1 MTAARSHDEEA
12 GSAAP
17 TPRLLYIGEFPP
29 SNHHGGAILLKRLL
43 EQHPVDSLT
52 IIASRLGMLASP
64 TTTLLKCRYIV
75 FPALRGSANFWVAK
89 LKIIPNC
96 WILASIAL
104 RAVLVVKRRRVE
116 TIISIVQGRY
126 YLCAALASWVT
137 RTPHIAIV
145 HDHFVSGNFQP
156 STFIGK
162 MLRRWTKKTLRNA
175 AHIYAVSPEMQRL
188 VVDECGIQSEIQL
201 PSTTVSPNPT
211 DGRMHYDGGPGPV
224 ILFAGTVGYTVKDCL
239 DLLVDLIVSGKF
251 KDYQMPKASLHLC
264 TPLTDADMV
273 RFGWKCPGIV
283 NRGWAAQSELP
294 KILSQA
300 DILFLPYSFLPV
312 ARNSVETAFPSKIA
326 DYLAAGTPILVFG
339 PKYSSLVRYAREQ
352 SFAEIVDE
360 FSPTALARSIQKITF
375 SPGDRQR
382 LAAKAREVL
391 SANHDMERQRRRFYR
406 TLQQVI
412 CKRPGKESQLPK
424 PRS

>member
-1 MTAARSHDEEA
+1 MTGALSHDEES

-17 TPRLLYIGEFPP
+17 APRLLYIGEFPP

-43 EQHPVDSLT
+43 DRHPVDSLT
-52 IIASRLGMLASP
+52 IIASQLGMLASP
-64 TTTLLKCRYIV
+64 TTTLLQCRYIV
-75 FPALRGSANFWVAK
+75 FPTLRGSPNFWLAK
-89 LKIIPNC
+89 LRIIPNC
-96 WILASIAL
+96 LILASIAL
-104 RAVLVVKRRRVE
+104 RAVLVIKRRRVE

-126 YLCAALASWVT
+126 YLSAALASWVT

-145 HDHFVSGNFQP
+145 HDNFVSGNFQP

-162 MLRRWTKKTLRNA
+162 VLRRLTNRTLRNA
-175 AHIYAVSPEMQRL
+175 AYIYTVSPEMQRL
-188 VVDECGIQSEIQL
+188 VLNECGMQSEIQL
-201 PSTTVSPNPT
+201 PSTTVPPNQS
-211 DGRMHYDGGPGPV
+211 DGRMRVEGGPGPV

-251 KDYQMPKASLHLC
+251 KEYQMPKASLHLC

-273 RFGWKCPGIV
+273 QFGWNCPGVI

-300 DILFLPYSFLPV
+300 DILFLPYSFLQV
-312 ARNSVETAFPSKIA
+312 ARNAVETAFPSKIA

-339 PKYSSLVRYAREQ
+339 PKYSSLVRYAREH

-375 SPGDRQR
+375 SPGDRQQ
-382 LAAKAREVL
+382 LAAKSREVL

-406 TLQQVI
+406 TLEQVI
-412 CKRPGKESQLPK
+412 CKGPGTQLPR